1 MAYLKELLKN
11 CNYLCMQGSVD
22 QKVTGICYDS
32 GKVQKG
38 SLFVCLTGYYRDG
51 HDYVSQAVQKGAAVI
66 LVQKTVKVPEHIAV
80 IRVHNTRQ
88 TMAIMAA
95 DYYGRPAEKIHMI
108 GITGTKGKTSTA
120 YMVWHMLRMAGYKAG
135 LIGTIGLQMEDELT
149 SYYNT
154 TPESLVIQQSLRK
167 MVDAGYDFCVMEVS
181 SQGLKMHR
189 VDGILFDVGVFTNIS
204 PDHIGPGEHASFA
217 EYLACKAKIFD
228 KCRIGLINADDR
240 FAKKA
245 AARYGC
251 KIRSYG
257 IKMQADY
264 CGGNIQYVKYPE
276 CLGMKYHLSGICE
289 ADIEVGMPG
298 LFSIYNSLAAVAI
311 CHMAGIMPKSMEKLM
326 RGVVVKGRI
335 EEVAVSK
342 DYRVI
347 IDYAHNAVSLES
359 LLKTLRFYQPGRIIT
374 VFGCGG
380 NRSSLRRI
388 QMGEV
393 SGRYSDYTI
402 ITSDNPRYEKP
413 AEIMADIESG
423 MKKTDGEYILIE
435 DRRKAIAYAIEHAK
449 KDDLIVLAG
458 KGHEDYQEIEGQLY
472 PMDERNIID
481 EIVRQHH
488 N

>member
-11 CNYLCMQGSVD
+11 CNYMCMQGSID
-22 QKVTGICYDS
+22 QKITGICYDS
-32 GKVQKG
+32 GNVRKG
-38 SLFVCLTGYYRDG
+38 NLFVCLTGYYRDG
-51 HDYVSQAVQKGAAVI
+51 HQYISQAVKNGAVAI
-66 LVQKTVKVPEHIAV
+66 LVQKNIKTPEHVTI

-88 TMAIMAA
+88 TLAIMAA
-95 DYYGRPAEKIHMI
+95 DYYGRPAAKLKII

-149 SYYNT
+149 PYYNT

-167 MVDAGYDFCVMEVS
+167 MVDAGFDFCVMEVS

-189 VDGILFDVGVFTNIS
+189 VDGILFDVGVFTNLS
-204 PDHIGPGEHASFA
+204 PDHIGPGEHANFA
-217 EYLACKAKIFD
+217 EYLACKAKIFNQS
-228 KCRIGLINADDR
+228 RIGLINADDQ
-240 FAKKA
+240 FARKA

-257 IKMQADY
+257 IKMNADY
-264 CGGNIQYVKYPE
+264 SGGNIQYVTYPE

-289 ADIEVGMPG
+289 ADMEVGMPG
-298 LFSIYNSLAAVAI
+298 LFSIYNSLAATAI
-311 CHMAGIMPKSMEKLM
+311 CHMAGILPKTMEKTM
-326 RGVVVKGRI
+326 RSVTVKGRI
-335 EEVAVSK
+335 EEIPISK
-342 DYRVI
+342 DYRLI

-359 LLKTLRFYQPGRIIT
+359 LLKTLRFYQPGRLVT
-374 VFGCGG
+374 LFGCGG
-380 NRSSLRRI
+380 NRSKLRRL

-393 SGRYSDYTI
+393 AGQHSDFTI

-413 AEIMADIESG
+413 AEIIADIEEG
-423 MKKTDGEYILIE
+423 IRKTAGEYISIE
-435 DRRKAIAYAIEHAK
+435 DRREAIAYAIAHAK
-449 KDDLIVLAG
+449 KDDIIILAG
-458 KGHEDYQEIEGQLY
+458 KGHEDYQEIEGKLY

-481 EIVRQHH
+481 DIVRQYH